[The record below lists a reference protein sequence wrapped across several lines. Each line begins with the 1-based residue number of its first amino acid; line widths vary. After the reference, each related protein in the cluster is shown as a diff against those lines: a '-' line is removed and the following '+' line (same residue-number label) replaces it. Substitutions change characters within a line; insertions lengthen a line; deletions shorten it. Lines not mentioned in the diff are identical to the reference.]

1 MRPALKCDTVVSF
14 PRSAVIV
21 WRNRNSY
28 LNDPFVSERQSG
40 PAINSAL
47 DGGAALAPDAED
59 RYRAPALD
67 KGLDILE
74 HLAAIEDGQSQAEIA
89 KALARSPNEIYRML
103 DRLVRR
109 GYVLRD
115 PSDRYALTLK
125 LFALGHQHA
134 PLRRLV
140 SQATPILRRLARA
153 AEQSFHL
160 AVYERGRVVVVAQVD
175 SPGYWGLAI
184 RVGAQVDLLNTGS
197 GHVLLAFQTLRERDH
212 MLTER
217 GLGEAAPV
225 ATADLHARLD
235 EVRTRGFEGMES
247 QQTRGVV
254 NLSAPV
260 LGAGNSA
267 LAALTCPY
275 LDRVDRTQS
284 ATRDAVTDLVCAAA
298 RELSLAAGAK

>member
-1 MRPALKCDTVVSF
+1 M
-14 PRSAVIV
+14 
-21 WRNRNSY
+21 
-28 LNDPFVSERQSG
+28 SERQSR
-40 PAINSAL
+40 PAINPALVPSAA
-47 DGGAALAPDAED
+47 AALAQEAED

-74 HLAAIEDGQSQAEIA
+74 LLAATEEGLSQAEIA

-115 PSDRYALTLK
+115 PGDRYELTLK

-140 SQATPILRRLARA
+140 SQATPILRRLARS

-160 AVYERGRVVVVAQVD
+160 AVYERGRVVVVAQAD

-197 GHVLLAFQTLRERDH
+197 GHVLLAFQTPREREH

-217 GLGEAAPV
+217 GLGDPATPPAP
-225 ATADLHARLD
+225 DLHARLD
-235 EVRTRGFEGMES
+235 EVRARGFEVMES
-247 QQTRGVV
+247 QQTLGVV

-260 LGAGNSA
+260 LGANGAA

-275 LDRVDRTQS
+275 LERVDHVQS
-284 ATRDAVTDLVCAAA
+284 LTRAATTDLVCAAA
-298 RELSLAAGAK
+298 RELSAAAGAR

>member
-1 MRPALKCDTVVSF
+1 MR
-14 PRSAVIV
+14 AVG
-21 WRNRNSY
+21 S
-28 LNDPFVSERQSG
+28 P
-40 PAINSAL
+40 
-47 DGGAALAPDAED
+47 GGAAPGPEADE

-74 HLAAIEDGQSQAEIA
+74 LLAATEEGLSQAEIA

-109 GYVLRD
+109 GYVMRD
-115 PSDRYALTLK
+115 AGDRYELTLK

-140 SQATPILRRLARA
+140 SQATPILRRLARV

-160 AVYERGRVVVVAQVD
+160 AVYERGRVVVIAQAD

-197 GHVLLAFQTLRERDH
+197 GHVLLAFQTQREREH

-217 GLGEAAPV
+217 GVGDAVSESS
-225 ATADLHARLD
+225 TCLHAHLD
-235 EVRTRGFEGMES
+235 EVRRRGFEVMES

-254 NLSAPV
+254 NVSAPV
-260 LGAGNSA
+260 LGAGGNA

-275 LDRVDRTQS
+275 LERVDRAQS
-284 ATRDAVTDLVCAAA
+284 LTRDAVTDLVRAASQ
-298 RELSLAAGAK
+298 ELSLAAGSPRDAVVSNDQSIRQWAGTNEASGFDR

>member
-1 MRPALKCDTVVSF
+1 MSEGQSTLAVNHLPAE
-14 PRSAVIV
+14 P
-21 WRNRNSY
+21 
-28 LNDPFVSERQSG
+28 
-40 PAINSAL
+40 
-47 DGGAALAPDAED
+47 PDAED

-74 HLAAIEDGQSQAEIA
+74 LLAATDEGLSQAEIA
-89 KALARSPNEIYRML
+89 KALGRSPNEIYRML
-103 DRLVRR
+103 ERLARR
-109 GYVLRD
+109 GYVMRGPGDL
-115 PSDRYALTLK
+115 YELTLK
-125 LFALGHQHA
+125 LFALGHQQP

-160 AVYERGRVVVVAQVD
+160 SVYERGRVVVVAQAD

-197 GHVLLAFQTLRERDH
+197 GHVLLAFQTQREREH

-217 GLGEAAPV
+217 GFSEQASEVPG
-225 ATADLHARLD
+225 DLHARLD
-235 EVRTRGFEGMES
+235 HVRARGFEITVS

-260 LGAGNSA
+260 LGAGGHA

-275 LDRVDRTQS
+275 LERVDQAQS
-284 ATRDAVTDLVCAAA
+284 MSREATTELVRAAA
-298 RELSLAAGAK
+298 GELSQAAGA

>member
-1 MRPALKCDTVVSF
+1 M
-14 PRSAVIV
+14 
-21 WRNRNSY
+21 
-28 LNDPFVSERQSG
+28 SERQSR
-40 PAINSAL
+40 PAINRLPRPL
-47 DGGAALAPDAED
+47 DVGDTLPPDAED

-74 HLAAIEDGQSQAEIA
+74 LLAATEAGLSQAEIA

-109 GYVLRD
+109 GYVRRD
-115 PSDRYALTLK
+115 PGDRYELTLK

-160 AVYERGRVVVVAQVD
+160 AVYDRGRVVVVAQVD

-197 GHVLLAFQTLRERDH
+197 GHVLLAFQTPRERDH
-212 MLTER
+212 MLAER
-217 GLGEAAPV
+217 GLGERGLGESAPV
-225 ATADLHARLD
+225 SATDLRVRLD
-235 EVRTRGFEGMES
+235 DVRARGFEVMES

-260 LGAGNSA
+260 LGASGSG

-275 LDRVDRTQS
+275 LERVDHAQS
-284 ATRDAVTDLVCAAA
+284 PTCDAVTELVRTAA
-298 RELSLAAGAK
+298 RELSLAAGAKGLAEATRVG